1 MNEENKILTYIGFSV
16 KSGNIVYGL
25 DKANEYKGKAYLA
38 IASNTLSERSLR
50 AAVDFAEKKK
60 CPVLKSV
67 SRSVEELTRRK
78 NCKFIA
84 LTDKNLSRAILDNVR
99 TDFVYIGRQ

>member
-50 AAVDFAEKKK
+50 AAVDFAEKKEM
-60 CPVLKSV
+60 
-67 SRSVEELTRRK
+67 SRFKKRFSLRRGIDEAEEL
-78 NCKFIA
+78 
-84 LTDKNLSRAILDNVR
+84 
-99 TDFVYIGRQ
+99 